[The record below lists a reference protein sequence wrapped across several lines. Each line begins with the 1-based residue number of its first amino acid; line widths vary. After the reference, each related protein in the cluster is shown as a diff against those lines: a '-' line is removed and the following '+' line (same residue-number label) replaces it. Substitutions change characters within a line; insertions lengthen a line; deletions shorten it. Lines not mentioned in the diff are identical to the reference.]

1 MILASLGAF
10 LTHPLTL
17 VVIKALVV
25 VGVVLQ
31 ISPLLLWLERK
42 GSAYMQDRNG
52 PNRADIF
59 GIRAAGLVHAV
70 VDVIKLLTKE
80 DVVPEHVYKP
90 FWRAAPVIAVTIA
103 FSTMIVV
110 PWGDTLQVSD
120 ELAVPL
126 QGAVINGGVLYI
138 LALTSLGVYGVMLA
152 GWASNNKYS
161 LLGGLRSSAQMV
173 SYELAMGLSLVV
185 MIIAFGTLDL
195 GEIAR
200 AQAGSV
206 FNWGVFKG
214 AGIGFLAFLVFWI
227 AVFAETNR
235 MPFDLPE
242 AEAELVAGYHTEYS
256 SLRFVSFYVA
266 EFGNM
271 ITASAVTATL
281 FFGGYNFPSPP
292 GWMGLPTIDGDWF
305 RGNLGLV
312 LLLVGV
318 GGMVVFAIASQVAW
332 GRRTGRFYQALKPGD
347 ARLREPK
354 FWRVVWA
361 LLALAHLGL
370 AGLGGA
376 VAVGAVALPALLVEF
391 GVAIIGLNILVAKI
405 MIGCWIMVWVRWTV
419 PRFRYDQLMDIGW
432 KVLLPASMV
441 LVFAMGLFE
450 VIFYQIT
457 A

>member
-1 MILASLGAF
+1 MFLESLGAF
-10 LTHPLTL
+10 LLHPLTL
-17 VVIKALVV
+17 VVIKAIIVV
-25 VGVVLQ
+25 AVILQ

-42 GSAYMQDRNG
+42 GSAHMQDRNG

-59 GIRAAGLVHAV
+59 GIRAAGLVHAM
-70 VDVIKLLTKE
+70 VDVVKLLTKE
-80 DVVPEHVYKP
+80 DVIPEHVYKP
-90 FWRAAPVIAVTIA
+90 FWRAAPIIAVTIA

-110 PWGDTLQVSD
+110 PWGDTLQVND
-120 ELAVPL
+120 QLAVPL
-126 QGAVINGGVLYI
+126 QGASINGGVLYV
-138 LALTSLGVYGVMLA
+138 LALTSLGVYGVLLA
-152 GWASNNKYS
+152 GWSSNNKYS

-185 MIIAFGTLDL
+185 MLIAYGTLDL

-200 AQAGSV
+200 QQSGAIW
-206 FNWGVFKG
+206 NWGVFKG
-214 AGIGFLAFLVFWI
+214 AGIGFVAFLVFWI
-227 AVFAETNR
+227 AIFAETNR

-271 ITASAVTATL
+271 ITASAVTATV
-281 FFGGYNFPSPP
+281 FFGGYNFPF
-292 GWMGLPTIDGDWF
+292 LNGDWF

-312 LLLVGV
+312 LMLVGL
-318 GGMVVFAIASQVAW
+318 GGAGVFAAASQIAW
-332 GRRTGRFYQALKPGD
+332 SRRNGRFYQALQEGD

-361 LLALAHLGL
+361 VLSLAHLGL
-370 AGLGGA
+370 GGLGAALTFGGLA
-376 VAVGAVALPALLVEF
+376 LPVLLIEVVVAV
-391 GVAIIGLNILVAKI
+391 IGLNILVGKI

-432 KVLLPASMV
+432 KVLLPISMV

-450 VIFYQIT
+450 VILYPIT

>member
-1 MILASLGAF
+1 MFLESLGAF

-17 VVIKALVV
+17 VVIKALIV
-25 VGVVLQ
+25 VGVMLQ

-59 GIRAAGLVHAV
+59 GIRAAGLIHAI

-90 FWRAAPVIAVTIA
+90 FWRAAPVVAVTIA

-110 PWGDTLQVSD
+110 PWGDTLQVND
-120 ELAVPL
+120 QLAVPL

-152 GWASNNKYS
+152 GWASNNKFS
-161 LLGGLRSSAQMV
+161 LLGGLRSASQMV

-185 MIIAFGTLDL
+185 MLIAYGTLDL

-200 AQAGSV
+200 QQSGAIW
-206 FNWGVFKG
+206 NWGVFKG
-214 AGIGFLAFLVFWI
+214 AGIGFVAFLVFWV
-227 AVFAETNR
+227 ALFAETNR

-242 AEAELVAGYHTEYS
+242 AEAELVAGYHIEYS

-281 FFGGYNFPSPP
+281 FFGGYNFPF
-292 GWMGLPTIDGDWF
+292 LDGDWF

-312 LLLVGV
+312 VLLVGL
-318 GGMVVFAIASQVAW
+318 GGAGVFAAASQIAW
-332 GRRTGRFYQALKPGD
+332 GRRTGRFYQALKTGD

-361 LLALAHLGL
+361 ALAAAHLGL
-370 AGLGGA
+370 AALGAAMTFGGL
-376 VAVGAVALPALLVEF
+376 ALPVLLVEVV
-391 GVAIIGLNILVAKI
+391 VAVIGLNILVGKI

-432 KVLLPASMV
+432 KVLLPISMV

-450 VIFYQIT
+450 VILYQIT

>member
-1 MILASLGAF
+1 MLDLIGAF

-17 VVIKALVV
+17 VVIKALIV
-25 VGVVLQ
+25 VGVMLQ

-80 DVVPEHVYKP
+80 DVVPDHVYRP
-90 FWRAAPVIAVTIA
+90 FWRAAPIIAVTIA

-120 ELAVPL
+120 SLAVPL
-126 QGAVINGGVLYI
+126 QGAVINGGVLYV

-200 AQAGSV
+200 AQAGSII
-206 FNWGVFKG
+206 NWGIFKG
-214 AGIGFLAFLVFWI
+214 FGIAGMAFLVFWI

-281 FFGGYNFPSPP
+281 FFGGYNFP
-292 GWMGLPTIDGDWF
+292 GLDGDWF

-312 LLLVGV
+312 LLVV
-318 GGMVVFAIASQVAW
+318 GGGGAVFFAAASQVAW
-332 GRRTGRFYQALKPGD
+332 NRRKGRFYQALKPGD

-354 FWRVVWA
+354 FWRVIWA
-361 LLALAHLGL
+361 LASLAHLGL
-370 AGLGGA
+370 ATVGGA
-376 VAVGAVALPALLVEF
+376 AAFGGLVFPALLVEIL
-391 GVAIIGLNILVAKI
+391 VAIIGLNVLIAKI

-419 PRFRYDQLMDIGW
+419 PRFRYDQLMDMGW
-432 KVLLPASMV
+432 KVLLPISMA
-441 LVFAMGLFE
+441 LVFAMGLVE
-450 VIFYQIT
+450 VILYDLF

>member
-1 MILASLGAF
+1 MFLESLSAF
-10 LTHPLTL
+10 LLHPLTI
-17 VVIKALVV
+17 VVIKALIV
-25 VGVVLQ
+25 VGVALQ

-80 DVVPEHVYKP
+80 DIVPDHVYKP
-90 FWRAAPVIAVTIA
+90 FWRAAPIIAVTIA
-103 FSTMIVV
+103 FSTLIVV

-120 ELAVPL
+120 TLAIPL

-152 GWASNNKYS
+152 GWSSNNKFA

-185 MIIAFGTLDL
+185 MIIAYGTLDL

-200 AQAGSV
+200 QQSGSL
-206 FNWGVFKG
+206 FSWGIFKG
-214 AGIGFLAFLVFWI
+214 AGIGFFAFLVFWI

-281 FFGGYNFPSPP
+281 FFGGYNFPF
-292 GWMGLPTIDGDWF
+292 LDGNWF

-312 LLLVGV
+312 VLLVGS
-318 GGMVVFAIASQVAW
+318 GGAVFFAVASQIAW
-332 GRRTGRFYQALKPGD
+332 RRRNGRFYLALKPGD
-347 ARLREPK
+347 ARLREPT

-361 LLALAHLGL
+361 ALALAHVGL
-370 AGLGGA
+370 AALGAAATFGGLVFPA
-376 VAVGAVALPALLVEF
+376 LMVELVVAV
-391 GVAIIGLNILVAKI
+391 IGLNILVGKT

-419 PRFRYDQLMDIGW
+419 PRFRYDQLMDMGW

-450 VIFYQIT
+450 VVFYELT
-457 A
+457 V